1 MSYINTIRKHLALPK
16 TSWQICILAII
27 GGFASALLV
36 VLFTLTIEEL
46 QQLYLIKRDNYITLD
61 DVSRFDLPIIG
72 SLVILL
78 FAWFTGYKYL
88 RTGIP
93 FVLHRLK
100 VSHGVIPLK
109 NTLNQFFG
117 SAVALASG
125 FSVGRE
131 GPAVHLGAAAS
142 SYIGS
147 LLKLPHNSIRTLC
160 ACGIA
165 AGIAATFNTPI
176 AAVLFVMEVIMREYK
191 IHIFI
196 PVMLASL
203 VGSLV
208 TRNVFDVSHNFEYFH
223 KIELIPQHYISL
235 IILGVFLG
243 TLAAAFN
250 KTLVSV
256 IKHSGKLH
264 IVPRLMLAAMITGS
278 LGYLVPG
285 AMGVGSGAI
294 DVSLTNNWH
303 IGLLLS
309 LLLAKFL
316 MTTFALGLGI
326 PGGIVGPIIGIG
338 AIAGALGG
346 ALVMQIIPGEHLGND
361 FILMGMAGFMAA
373 SLNAPIAAL
382 LSVVELSGQ
391 LELMLPAMI
400 VITVASVISGQLF
413 HNRSIFTM
421 QLDMQGLAYRTPPIE
436 KALQKIGVLGLMIKK
451 FELVKQAS
459 DRALAGIIVTNDI
472 STPVINRTV
481 KRVMKN
487 KKVIEQVSYYWVE
500 FNEKISLVRKP
511 QVDEQQVHNH
521 SAKNTLLAE
530 TSVKYQA
537 SDKLITHKLIPLSH
551 QATLAEAY
559 LALVNDRCGGV
570 YIYQDNIDDIIGMVT
585 FEQIRQYLVNGKLI
599 TGILPTQALTRECV
613 TEGKS
618 NK

>member
-1 MSYINTIRKHLALPK
+1 MSYISTIRKNLALPK
-16 TSWQICILAII
+16 TSWQICLLAIV

-36 VLFTLTIEEL
+36 VLFTLTIEEI
-46 QQLYLIKRDNYITLD
+46 QQLYLTKRDNYITLD
-61 DVSRFDLPIIG
+61 GVSRFDLPIIG
-72 SLVILL
+72 SLIILL
-78 FAWFTGYKYL
+78 FAWLTGYKYL

-100 VSHGVIPLK
+100 VAHGVIPFK

-142 SYIGS
+142 SYVGS
-147 LLKLPHNSIRTLC
+147 VLKLPYNSIRTLC

-191 IHIFI
+191 VHIFI

-208 TRNVFDVSHNFEYFH
+208 TRSVFDVSQHFQYFH
-223 KIELIPQHYISL
+223 KIELIPQHYIPL
-235 IILGVFLG
+235 IILGVLLG

-250 KTLVSV
+250 KTLVTV
-256 IKHSGKLH
+256 IKHSSQFH
-264 IVPRLMLAAMITGS
+264 IVPRLMLAAVITGA
-278 LGYLVPG
+278 LGFLVPG

-294 DVSLTNNWH
+294 DVSLANNWH

-309 LLLAKFL
+309 LLLAKFI

-338 AIAGALGG
+338 AIAGAFGG
-346 ALVMQIIPGEHLGND
+346 ALVMQLLPGEHIGND

-382 LSVVELSGQ
+382 LAVVELSGQ
-391 LELMLPAMI
+391 LEIILPAMI
-400 VITVASVISGQLF
+400 VITISSIISGQLF
-413 HNRSIFTM
+413 NNRSVFTM
-421 QLDMQGLAYRTPPIE
+421 QLDVQGLLYRKPPIE
-436 KALQKIGVLGLMIKK
+436 KTLQKIGVLGLMIKK
-451 FELVKQAS
+451 IELTEGATLKTI
-459 DRALAGIIVTNDI
+459 AGLMMTTENKM
-472 STPVINRTV
+472 PVVNKTI
-481 KRVMKN
+481 KKIMKN
-487 KKVIEQVSYYWVE
+487 KKVLEQVSYHWAE
-500 FNEKISLVRKP
+500 FNENIPLV
-511 QVDEQQVHNH
+511 
-521 SAKNTLLAE
+521 AKQPVNTPSSE
-530 TSVKYQA
+530 DYTVEYQA
-537 SDKLITHKLIPLSH
+537 EEKINLHKLIPLSH

-559 LALVNDRCGGV
+559 LALVHDRCGGV
-570 YIYQDNIDDIIGMVT
+570 YIYKDNINDIIGMLT

-599 TGILPTQALTRECV
+599 IGVLPPQTLTRECV
-613 TEGKS
+613 LEGKRI
-618 NK
+618 ND

>member
-1 MSYINTIRKHLALPK
+1 MSYISTIRKHLALPK
-16 TSWQICILAII
+16 TSWQICLLAIV

-36 VLFTLTIEEL
+36 VLFTLAIEEL
-46 QQLYLIKRDNYITLD
+46 QQLYLIERDNYITLD
-61 DVSRFDLPIIG
+61 GVSRFDLPIIG
-72 SLVILL
+72 SLIILL
-78 FAWFTGYKYL
+78 FAWLTGYKYL

-100 VSHGVIPLK
+100 VAHGVIPFK

-117 SAVALASG
+117 GAVALASG

-142 SYIGS
+142 SYVGS
-147 LLKLPHNSIRTLC
+147 VLKLPYNSIRTLC

-191 IHIFI
+191 VHIFI

-208 TRNVFDVSHNFEYFH
+208 TRSVFDVSQHFEYFH
-223 KIELIPQHYISL
+223 KIELIPQHYIPL
-235 IILGVFLG
+235 VILGILIG

-250 KTLVSV
+250 KTLVTI
-256 IKHSGKLH
+256 IKHGGKLH
-264 IVPRLMLAAMITGS
+264 IVPRLMLAAMITGC

-294 DVSLTNNWH
+294 DVSLSNNWQ
-303 IGLLLS
+303 IGVLLS

-338 AIAGALGG
+338 AISGALGG
-346 ALVMQIIPGEHLGND
+346 AIVMQILPGEHLGND

-382 LSVVELSGQ
+382 LAVVELSGQ
-391 LELMLPAMI
+391 LEIILPAMI
-400 VITVASVISGQLF
+400 VITVASIISGQLF
-413 HNRSIFTM
+413 NNRSIFTM
-421 QLDMQGLAYRTPPIE
+421 QLDVQGLLYRKPPIE
-436 KALQKIGVLGLMIKK
+436 KTLQKIGVLGLMITNIEHTKNATLK
-451 FELVKQAS
+451 TI
-459 DRALAGIIVTNDI
+459 AGLMMTSESKI
-472 STPVINRTV
+472 PVVNKTTRKI
-481 KRVMKN
+481 MKN
-487 KKVIEQVSYYWVE
+487 NKAQEEVNYHWAE
-500 FNEKISLVRKP
+500 FNENIDLVKTRQISDASSRINESAYQLEEKIVL
-511 QVDEQQVHNH
+511 
-521 SAKNTLLAE
+521 
-530 TSVKYQA
+530 
-537 SDKLITHKLIPLSH
+537 HKLIPLSH

-559 LALVNDRCGGV
+559 LALVHDRSGGV
-570 YIYQDNIDDIIGMVT
+570 YIYREDINDIIGIVT

-599 TGILPTQALTRECV
+599 VGVLPPQALARECV
-613 TEGKS
+613 LEGKS
-618 NK
+618 A

>member
-1 MSYINTIRKHLALPK
+1 MSYTSTIRKHLALPK
-16 TSWQICILAII
+16 TSWQICLLAIV

-36 VLFTLTIEEL
+36 VLFTLTIEEI
-46 QQLYLIKRDNYITLD
+46 QQLYLTKRDNYITLD
-61 DVSRFDLPIIG
+61 GVSRFDLPIIG
-72 SLVILL
+72 SLIILL
-78 FAWFTGYKYL
+78 FAWLTGYKYL

-100 VSHGVIPLK
+100 VAHGVIPFK

-142 SYIGS
+142 SYVGS
-147 LLKLPHNSIRTLC
+147 FLKLPYNSIRTLC

-191 IHIFI
+191 VHIFI

-208 TRNVFDVSHNFEYFH
+208 TRNVFDSSQHFEYFH

-235 IILGVFLG
+235 VILGICLG
-243 TLAAAFN
+243 TLAAFFN
-250 KTLVSV
+250 KTLVTV

-294 DVSLTNNWH
+294 DTSLANNWQ

-326 PGGIVGPIIGIG
+326 PGGVIGPIISIG
-338 AIAGALGG
+338 AIAGGLGG
-346 ALVMQIIPGEHLGND
+346 AIVMQIIPGEHLGND

-382 LSVVELSGQ
+382 LAVVELSGQ
-391 LELMLPAMI
+391 LEIILPAMI
-400 VITVASVISGQLF
+400 VITIASIISGQLF
-413 HNRSIFTM
+413 NNRSIFTM
-421 QLDMQGLAYRTPPIE
+421 QLDVQGLLYRKPPIE
-436 KALQKIGVLGLMIKK
+436 KTLQKVGVLGLMIKK
-451 FELVKQAS
+451 IEFTEQAS
-459 DRALAGIIVTNDI
+459 LKTLAGIIVSSDNK
-472 STPVINRTV
+472 TPVVNKTI
-481 KRVMKN
+481 KKVMKN
-487 KKVIEQVSYYWVE
+487 KSAITQVSYHWAEFEESVPLVNKELSVKGSNEAYNVE
-500 FNEKISLVRKP
+500 YQAEEKINLH
-511 QVDEQQVHNH
+511 QL
-521 SAKNTLLAE
+521 T
-530 TSVKYQA
+530 
-537 SDKLITHKLIPLSH
+537 PLSH

-559 LALVNDRCGGV
+559 LALVHDRRGGV
-570 YIYQDNIDDIIGMVT
+570 YIYQDDIDNIIGMVT

-599 TGILPTQALTRECV
+599 VGILPTQRLARECV
-613 TEGKS
+613 LEGK
-618 NK
+618 KEQ

>member
-1 MSYINTIRKHLALPK
+1 MSYFSTTRKQLSLPK
-16 TSWQICILAII
+16 TSWQICLLAIV

-36 VLFTLTIEEL
+36 VLFTLTIEEI

-61 DVSRFDLPIIG
+61 GVSRFDLPIIG
-72 SLVILL
+72 SLIILL
-78 FAWFTGYKYL
+78 FAWLTGYKYL

-100 VSHGVIPLK
+100 VAHGVIPFK

-147 LLKLPHNSIRTLC
+147 LLKLPYNSIRTLC

-208 TRNVFDVSHNFEYFH
+208 TRSVFDVSHNFEYFD
-223 KIELIPQHYISL
+223 KIELIHQHYIPL
-235 IILGVFLG
+235 VILGILLG
-243 TLAAAFN
+243 SLAAAFN

-256 IKHSGKLH
+256 IKHSTKIH
-264 IVPRLMLAAMITGS
+264 IVPRLMLAAMITGT
-278 LGYLVPG
+278 LGYLVPA

-294 DVSLTNNWH
+294 DVSLANNWH

-338 AIAGALGG
+338 AIAGGLGG

-373 SLNAPIAAL
+373 TLNAPLAAL
-382 LSVVELSGQ
+382 LAVVELSGQ
-391 LELMLPAMI
+391 LEIILPAMI
-400 VITVASVISGQLF
+400 VITVASIISGQLF
-413 HNRSIFTM
+413 NNRSVFIM
-421 QLDMQGLAYRTPPIE
+421 QLDVQGLAYRKPPIE
-436 KALQKIGVLGLMIKK
+436 KTLQKVGILSLMIKK
-451 FELVKQAS
+451 FELVEHAS
-459 DRALAGIIVTNDI
+459 KETLAGLIVTTD
-472 STPVINRTV
+472 SKVPVINKTI
-481 KRVMKN
+481 KKFMKGN
-487 KKVIEQVSYYWVE
+487 AVTEQVNYYWAV
-500 FNEKISLVRKP
+500 FNENNPLVSSQLIKGSSP
-511 QVDEQQVHNH
+511 
-521 SAKNTLLAE
+521 AE
-530 TSVKYQA
+530 TISTYQIT
-537 SDKLITHKLIPLSH
+537 DKMNLHKLIPLSH

-559 LALVNDRCGGV
+559 LALVNARCGGV
-570 YIYQDNIDDIIGMVT
+570 YIYQNNVDDIIGIVT
-585 FEQIRQYLVNGKLI
+585 FEQIRQYLVTGKLI
-599 TGILPTQALTRECV
+599 RNVIPTQVLARECV
-613 TEGKS
+613 VEGKS
-618 NK
+618 N

>member
-1 MSYINTIRKHLALPK
+1 MSYISTIRENLALPK
-16 TSWQICILAII
+16 TSWQICVLAII
-27 GGFASALLV
+27 GGFVSALLV
-36 VLFTLTIEEL
+36 VLFTLTIEQI
-46 QQLYLIKRDNYITLD
+46 QQLYLVKRDNYITLD
-61 DVSRFDLPIIG
+61 GRSRFDLPIIG
-72 SLVILL
+72 AIVILL
-78 FAWFTGYKYL
+78 FAWLTGYKYL

-100 VSHGVIPLK
+100 VAHGIIPFK

-142 SYIGS
+142 SYVGS
-147 LLKLPHNSIRTLC
+147 LLNLPYSSIRTLC

-191 IHIFI
+191 VHIFI

-208 TRNVFDVSHNFEYFH
+208 TRSIFDGSMHLEYFH
-223 KIELIPQHYISL
+223 KIELIPQHYIPL
-235 IILGVFLG
+235 IILGVLLG

-250 KTLVSV
+250 KTLVSI
-256 IKHSGKLH
+256 IKYSNKSH
-264 IVPRLMLAAMITGS
+264 IIPRLLLAAIITGAI
-278 LGYLVPG
+278 GYFVPG

-294 DVSLTNNWH
+294 DMSLANNWQV
-303 IGLLLS
+303 GLLVS

-326 PGGIVGPIIGIG
+326 PGGIIGPIIGIG

-346 ALVMQIIPGEHLGND
+346 ALVMQVFPGDHIGND

-382 LSVVELSGQ
+382 LAVVELSGQ
-391 LELMLPAMI
+391 LEIILPAMI
-400 VITVASVISGQLF
+400 VITVSSIISGQLF
-413 HNRSIFTM
+413 NNRSVFTM
-421 QLDMQGLAYRTPPIE
+421 QLDVQGLTYRKPPIE
-436 KALQKIGVLGLMIKK
+436 TALQKVGVLGVMIKK
-451 FELVKQAS
+451 IEFTEQTSINAI
-459 DRALAGIIVTNDI
+459 AGLLMTID
-472 STPVINRTV
+472 SKTPVVRRTI
-481 KRVMKN
+481 KN
-487 KKVIEQVSYYWVE
+487 IIKNNNIIEEVSYHWADFNENIPLVHIEKTDHPTSEEAVVEYQVS
-500 FNEKISLVRKP
+500 EKI
-511 QVDEQQVHNH
+511 
-521 SAKNTLLAE
+521 TL
-530 TSVKYQA
+530 
-537 SDKLITHKLIPLSH
+537 HKLLPLSH

-559 LALVNDRCGGV
+559 LALVNERCGGV
-570 YIYQDNIDDIIGMVT
+570 YIYQENVNNMIGMVT

-599 TGILPTQALTRECV
+599 VGELPKHLSANDDIL
-613 TEGKS
+613 EGKLD
-618 NK
+618 K